1 VADFAVSFS
10 LMRQFEGGYVV
21 DPDDE
26 GGETCDGIARAH
38 WASWDGWRLID
49 AWKAPGVPLVLT
61 PAQYAQLEPL
71 IVGFYRDRFWRELR
85 GDDVAAQGVA
95 DELLEAAVLL
105 GTYRA
110 VRILQRALNLCNDRG
125 RRWADLVVDG
135 RMGPQSLAAIAA
147 AERARRTHYVVT
159 LQNVMQGALFVERM
173 EARPINEKFIG
184 WLRRVELR
192 AARGA

>member
-1 VADFAVSFS
+1 VADFATSFS
-10 LMRQFEGGYVV
+10 VMRQFEGGYVV

-38 WASWDGWRLID
+38 WASWAGWALID
-49 AWKAPGVPLVLT
+49 AWKRPGEPLVLT
-61 PAQYAQLEPL
+61 PAQYAELEPL
-71 IVGFYRDRFWRELR
+71 IVSFYRDRFWHELR
-85 GDDVAAQGVA
+85 GDALTSQAVA

-105 GTYRA
+105 GNYRA

-135 RMGPQSLAAIAA
+135 RIGPQTIAAVAA
-147 AERARRTHYVVT
+147 AERARRAGYVVT
-159 LQNVMQGALFVERM
+159 LQNVLQGALFVERM

-184 WLRRVELR
+184 WLRRVEMR
-192 AARGA
+192 AARRV